1 MPALEA
7 LLDRFRTA
15 HTQVLGVS
23 VDSLYSHA
31 NWARDLGGISF
42 PLLSDFEPKGAVASA
57 YGLYLEDAGIT
68 DRATV
73 LIDASGVVHHASS
86 VGPSGERDIGDLAS
100 LAEHLDAEHAGA
112 REAFADGSGVDGAVL
127 YVRDSCGFSRAVRIA
142 IENLRLADV
151 EIRNV
156 TRDLKALQALRD
168 LSGAETAPCLV
179 VDGEVIKESSVI
191 VTCLANRAS
200 PVG

>member
-1 MPALEA
+1 VPALEA
-7 LLDRFRTA
+7 LLDRFRAA

-42 PLLSDFEPKGAVASA
+42 PLLSDFEPKGAVARA

-86 VGPSGERDIGDLAS
+86 AGPGGERDIGDLAS
-100 LAEHLDAEHAGA
+100 LAEHLDADYSGA
-112 REAFADGSGVDGAVL
+112 REAFADGPGVDGAVL
-127 YVRDSCGFSRAVRIA
+127 YVRDSCGFSRAARLA

-156 TRDLKALQALRD
+156 TRDPKALQALRD

-179 VDGEVIKESSVI
+179 IDGEVVKESSVI
-191 VTCLANRAS
+191 VACLADRAS